1 MRGKADGWFERRKG
15 SKVDEAGRGERD
27 RSDGAAP
34 HADSAQPVS
43 EAREGAQQLRR
54 FPAGLCCGTADPPHP
69 QLALSLCRATNACTA
84 TSIPSSK
91 GRDRAISKL
100 RIQIPTPAISAHKT
114 PIVINRLSI
123 ARCASTRKPGSRLLS
138 ITSCTI
144 ACASCSRST
153 TLFLAKMPSYLI
165 GRYALN
171 DHTLLLAVVLLS

>member
-1 MRGKADGWFERRKG
+1 MDGLREERDQRWTRREEERGIARTEQHRTRTRHSLSRRR
-15 SKVDEAGRGERD
+15 GRGAAAQTLPSWSVLWHC
-27 RSDGAAP
+27 RSTAP
-34 HADSAQPVS
+34 ATGS
-43 EAREGAQQLRR
+43 
-54 FPAGLCCGTADPPHP
+54 
-69 QLALSLCRATNACTA
+69 LALQSHECMH
-84 TSIPSSK
+84 
-91 GRDRAISKL
+91 GYVDSKL
-100 RIQIPTPAISAHKT
+100 QRARSSDFKASNTNSNPAISAHKT

>member
-15 SKVDEAGRGERD
+15 SKVNGGGKRREGSLGRSSTARGLGTACLGGE
-27 RSDGAAP
+27 G
-34 HADSAQPVS
+34 
-43 EAREGAQQLRR
+43 GAQQLRR

-91 GRDRAISKL
+91 GRDRAISKP

-123 ARCASTRKPGSRLLS
+123 ARCASTRNPGSRLLS
-138 ITSCTI
+138 ITACTI